1 MTNFDFLKDDPQFSG
16 FADAAIAAERILP
29 IDAATAVLDCRRAM
43 EFAVKW
49 MYSVDSSLV
58 KPWDDKLI
66 SLMSTEE
73 FHDIVDDDLWR
84 RMDFIRKRGN
94 DAAHGSRSISRE
106 QAELC
111 LENLFLFLDF
121 VAYCYGTSYQEKKFD
136 ASLLTQQPAAPVA
149 QPALPDVD
157 LDTLIKENAELKA
170 QLTAR
175 RETQQPTYVPKPLE
189 LSEYKTRKLY
199 IDSMLTDAGW
209 VEGKNWVNEVPLP
222 GMPNKSGIGYADY
235 VLYGDDGRA
244 LAVIEAK
251 RTCKDVAVGR
261 QQAKLYAD
269 ILEKQFGR
277 RPVVFL
283 TNGFDTRIVDNI
295 YPERK
300 VASIYS
306 KRDLEKWFNLQAMR
320 TSLANVDVNKNIA
333 GRYYQEGAIKAVCD
347 SFDRKN
353 RRKALLVM
361 ATGSGKTR
369 TVIALVDVLLQHG
382 VPTVYYGEELGMSG
396 SGSDENK
403 RLPMVW
409 SSDAATQCKAP
420 AAADQAQRLTDGVA
434 EQDSDPDSLLNW
446 YRQLIALRNLAPELT
461 RGEMTAL
468 DGGNDAI
475 CAYTVTDAGSTVAII
490 SNVSQKDTLTVSL
503 DVLRG
508 AELLGG
514 IGGAAFADGTANLP
528 PLSGIIVRL
537 P

>member
-1 MTNFDFLKDDPQFSG
+1 
-16 FADAAIAAERILP
+16 
-29 IDAATAVLDCRRAM
+29 
-43 EFAVKW
+43 
-49 MYSVDSSLV
+49 
-58 KPWDDKLI
+58 
-66 SLMSTEE
+66 MSTEE

-157 LDTLIKENAELKA
+157 LDALIKENAELKA

-306 KRDLEKWFNLQAMR
+306 KRDLEKWFNLQA
-320 TSLANVDVNKNIA
+320 
-333 GRYYQEGAIKAVCD
+333 
-347 SFDRKN
+347 DRKS
-353 RRKALLVM
+353 V
-361 ATGSGKTR
+361 
-369 TVIALVDVLLQHG
+369 V
-382 VPTVYYGEELGMSG
+382 
-396 SGSDENK
+396 
-403 RLPMVW
+403 
-409 SSDAATQCKAP
+409 
-420 AAADQAQRLTDGVA
+420 
-434 EQDSDPDSLLNW
+434 
-446 YRQLIALRNLAPELT
+446 
-461 RGEMTAL
+461 
-468 DGGNDAI
+468 
-475 CAYTVTDAGSTVAII
+475 
-490 SNVSQKDTLTVSL
+490 
-503 DVLRG
+503 
-508 AELLGG
+508 
-514 IGGAAFADGTANLP
+514 
-528 PLSGIIVRL
+528 
-537 P
+537 

>member
-1 MTNFDFLKDDPQFSG
+1 MTNFDFLKGDPQFSG
-16 FADAAIAAERILP
+16 FADAAIAAEKILP
-29 IDAATAVLDCRRAM
+29 IDAATAALDCRRAM

-73 FHDIVDDDLWR
+73 FHDIVDGDLWR

-157 LDTLIKENAELKA
+157 LDALIKENAELKA

-277 RPVVFL
+277 RPVVLL

-306 KRDLEKWFNLQAMR
+306 KRDLENGSICKPCVPALQMW
-320 TSLANVDVNKNIA
+320 
-333 GRYYQEGAIKAVCD
+333 
-347 SFDRKN
+347 
-353 RRKALLVM
+353 M
-361 ATGSGKTR
+361 
-369 TVIALVDVLLQHG
+369 
-382 VPTVYYGEELGMSG
+382 
-396 SGSDENK
+396 
-403 RLPMVW
+403 
-409 SSDAATQCKAP
+409 
-420 AAADQAQRLTDGVA
+420 
-434 EQDSDPDSLLNW
+434 
-446 YRQLIALRNLAPELT
+446 
-461 RGEMTAL
+461 
-468 DGGNDAI
+468 
-475 CAYTVTDAGSTVAII
+475 
-490 SNVSQKDTLTVSL
+490 
-503 DVLRG
+503 
-508 AELLGG
+508 
-514 IGGAAFADGTANLP
+514 
-528 PLSGIIVRL
+528 
-537 P
+537 

>member
-1 MTNFDFLKDDPQFSG
+1 MIVALGKNNRL
-16 FADAAIAAERILP
+16 ADL
-29 IDAATAVLDCRRAM
+29 TAV
-43 EFAVKW
+43 
-49 MYSVDSSLV
+49 VDFQGVLH
-58 KPWDDKLI
+58 
-66 SLMSTEE
+66 
-73 FHDIVDDDLWR
+73 HDIQDLPDGVLVEQPTVQSR
-84 RMDFIRKRGN
+84 CINAGRQVAVFILKGV
-94 DAAHGSRSISRE
+94 
-106 QAELC
+106 
-111 LENLFLFLDF
+111 F

-136 ASLLTQQPAAPVA
+136 TSLLTQQPAAPVA

-157 LDTLIKENAELKA
+157 LDALIKENAELKA

-347 SFDRKN
+347 SFGRKN

-369 TVIALVDVLLQHG
+369 TVIALVF
-382 VPTVYYGEELGMSG
+382 
-396 SGSDENK
+396 
-403 RLPMVW
+403 
-409 SSDAATQCKAP
+409 
-420 AAADQAQRLTDGVA
+420 
-434 EQDSDPDSLLNW
+434 LNH
-446 YRQLIALRNLAPELT
+446 RCRH
-461 RGEMTAL
+461 
-468 DGGNDAI
+468 
-475 CAYTVTDAGSTVAII
+475 C
-490 SNVSQKDTLTVSL
+490 
-503 DVLRG
+503 
-508 AELLGG
+508 
-514 IGGAAFADGTANLP
+514 
-528 PLSGIIVRL
+528 
-537 P
+537 

>member
-222 GMPNKSGIGYADY
+222 GMPNKSGTGYADY

-347 SFDRKN
+347 SFGRKN
-353 RRKALLVM
+353 RRQDPYRHC
-361 ATGSGKTR
+361 TGGCIIAAWLGQERAVSG
-369 TVIALVDVLLQHG
+369 
-382 VPTVYYGEELGMSG
+382 
-396 SGSDENK
+396 
-403 RLPMVW
+403 
-409 SSDAATQCKAP
+409 
-420 AAADQAQRLTDGVA
+420 
-434 EQDSDPDSLLNW
+434 
-446 YRQLIALRNLAPELT
+446 
-461 RGEMTAL
+461 
-468 DGGNDAI
+468 
-475 CAYTVTDAGSTVAII
+475 
-490 SNVSQKDTLTVSL
+490 
-503 DVLRG
+503 
-508 AELLGG
+508 
-514 IGGAAFADGTANLP
+514 
-528 PLSGIIVRL
+528 
-537 P
+537 

>member
-136 ASLLTQQPAAPVA
+136 TSLLTQQPAAPVA

-157 LDTLIKENAELKA
+157 LDALIKENAELKA

-209 VEGKNWVNEVPLP
+209 VEGKNWINEVPLP
-222 GMPNKSGIGYADY
+222 GMPNKSGTGYADY

-347 SFDRKN
+347 SFDPPQGSACYGN
-353 RRKALLVM
+353 RLRQDPYRHC
-361 ATGSGKTR
+361 TGGCIIAAWLGQERAVSG
-369 TVIALVDVLLQHG
+369 
-382 VPTVYYGEELGMSG
+382 
-396 SGSDENK
+396 
-403 RLPMVW
+403 
-409 SSDAATQCKAP
+409 
-420 AAADQAQRLTDGVA
+420 
-434 EQDSDPDSLLNW
+434 
-446 YRQLIALRNLAPELT
+446 
-461 RGEMTAL
+461 
-468 DGGNDAI
+468 
-475 CAYTVTDAGSTVAII
+475 
-490 SNVSQKDTLTVSL
+490 
-503 DVLRG
+503 
-508 AELLGG
+508 
-514 IGGAAFADGTANLP
+514 
-528 PLSGIIVRL
+528 
-537 P
+537 

>member
-94 DAAHGSRSISRE
+94 DAAHGSRSIRRE

-157 LDTLIKENAELKA
+157 LDALIKENAELKA

-320 TSLANVDVNKNIA
+320 TSRQCGCK
-333 GRYYQEGAIKAVCD
+333 QKHC
-347 SFDRKN
+347 
-353 RRKALLVM
+353 
-361 ATGSGKTR
+361 R
-369 TVIALVDVLLQHG
+369 TVLSGGCHQGCLRQFWPQEPPESPARHGNRLRQDPYRHCTGGCIIAAW
-382 VPTVYYGEELGMSG
+382 LGQKRAVFG
-396 SGSDENK
+396 RPQQPCDAGKAQLCQPPAGAFRDEPL
-403 RLPMVW
+403 RG
-409 SSDAATQCKAP
+409 Q
-420 AAADQAQRLTDGVA
+420 
-434 EQDSDPDSLLNW
+434 
-446 YRQLIALRNLAPELT
+446 RQLYGTLRVLNLSDHDELH
-461 RGEMTAL
+461 
-468 DGGNDAI
+468 
-475 CAYTVTDAGSTVAII
+475 
-490 SNVSQKDTLTVSL
+490 
-503 DVLRG
+503 
-508 AELLGG
+508 
-514 IGGAAFADGTANLP
+514 
-528 PLSGIIVRL
+528 
-537 P
+537 